1 MKIAVRSLQGA
12 VGSTKL
18 RKGFIW
24 LLHEETLRQQYISLI
39 ETFHAEFPGID
50 PPTPDWWMLWLDKY
64 SFGDLMAVIQSL
76 GKHPLKAKFTEQS
89 TGKKAI
95 AA

>member
-1 MKIAVRSLQGA
+1 MA
-12 VGSTKL
+12 
-18 RKGFIW
+18 
-24 LLHEETLRQQYISLI
+24 LHEETLRLQYITLI

-76 GKHPLKAKFTEQS
+76 GKHPLKAKFMEQS
-89 TGKKAI
+89 TGKAI
-95 AA
+95 AAKLRELALRRATSFTPPTGGSR